1 MRVSPSPTRQRR
13 RDLQRHRAAPAP
25 RVELRFLAQR
35 RPPDRW
41 VIDLGSQA
49 PMLLKPE
56 QYYAIANVEDRLF
69 VPADHVPL
77 FERAGWQKQV

>member
-1 MRVSPSPTRQRR
+1 
-13 RDLQRHRAAPAP
+13 
-25 RVELRFLAQR
+25 
-35 RPPDRW
+35 
-41 VIDLGSQA
+41 
-49 PMLLKPE
+49 MLLKPE